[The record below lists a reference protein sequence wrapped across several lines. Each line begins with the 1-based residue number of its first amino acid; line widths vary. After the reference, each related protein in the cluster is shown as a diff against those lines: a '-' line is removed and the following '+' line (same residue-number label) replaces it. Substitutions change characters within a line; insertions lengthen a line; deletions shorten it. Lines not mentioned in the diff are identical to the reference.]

1 MQGLGLKIGDPVPGV
16 WAGEADIAYEPR
28 AWDILVRSEKAVTEA
43 NESGLD
49 RVNQPAFHHTG
60 LMIHKNLR
68 LAVISS
74 ESFTKRLAEPL
85 FQELYVRTLHYLL
98 DSPVDLRGGEVVEP
112 QHENNNV
119 EFTLNARAKL
129 GAIQYELPDL
139 IDYNDPLWFR
149 KPAPYCHYLVEG
161 SEDGVNWLALA
172 DRGHGPW
179 RGLQTDFFSA
189 TPLRKIRLRGNL
201 SNGQSFWVKNMKA
214 FRAK

>member
-1 MQGLGLKIGDPVPGV
+1 
-16 WAGEADIAYEPR
+16 
-28 AWDILVRSEKAVTEA
+28 VRSEKAVTEA

-112 QHENNNV
+112 QPGNNV
-119 EFTLNARAKL
+119 EFTLNAHVTL

-139 IDYNDPLWFR
+139 IDYSDPLWFR
-149 KPAPYCHYLVEG
+149 KPAPYSHYLVEG
-161 SEDGVNWLALA
+161 SVDGVNWLVLA
-172 DRGHGPW
+172 DRAHGPW
-179 RGLQTDFFSA
+179 RGLQTDFFPA
-189 TPLRKIRLRGNL
+189 TRLRKIRLRGNL
-201 SNGQSFWVKNMKA
+201 SNGQSFGAKNLKA
-214 FRAK
+214 FPAK